1 MQAIKI
7 EPGCK
12 PELTEMPNTLRA
24 FQQAVGGHIEAHTIT
39 RSDLPSLVVILNEEG
54 RLQGLPANGRL
65 YMGQLYG
72 HTLVGPV
79 VIVRADES
87 GEEFAGATDGDLQL
101 ITTLWAPVKGGKCR

>member
-39 RSDLPSLVVILNEEG
+39 RSDL
-54 RLQGLPANGRL
+54 
-65 YMGQLYG
+65 
-72 HTLVGPV
+72 
-79 VIVRADES
+79 
-87 GEEFAGATDGDLQL
+87 QL